1 MKGIII
7 IPDIIWTELTSTSI
21 HPICRCNNQQG
32 YFPLFLC
39 HGHGRV
45 SEPNTQITAVIL
57 IETFEWISKVYTEH
71 IATDRLSLGQPHYY
85 FLRLWKGKV
94 LTDLLEVTLVF
105 SPHLFAVTV
114 TECVI
119 SLPRTQWENNFV
131 MQSKEYFAVSGIW
144 ESAYGSLS
152 ISQLG
157 SLPRPWSFLPR
168 EPVWDPYHFSR
179 NKSSW
184 EATANQNFARMLVV
198 SALPFLKILQLWS
211 ALEGWEIVPTM

>member
-1 MKGIII
+1 MQ
-7 IPDIIWTELTSTSI
+7 LTSTSI
-21 HPICRCNNQQG
+21 HPSCRCNNQQG

-39 HGHGRV
+39 HGHGKV

-71 IATDRLSLGQPHYY
+71 IATDRLSLVQPHYY

-105 SPHLFAVTV
+105 PPPVRSYCHRMRHLSPTHTV
-114 TECVI
+114 GKQLCHPEQ
-119 SLPRTQWENNFV
+119 R
-131 MQSKEYFAVSGIW
+131 EYFAASGIW

-157 SLPRPWSFLPR
+157 SLPRRWSFLPG
-168 EPVWDPYHFSR
+168 EPAWDPYHFSR

-198 SALPFLKILQLWS
+198 SALPF
-211 ALEGWEIVPTM
+211 